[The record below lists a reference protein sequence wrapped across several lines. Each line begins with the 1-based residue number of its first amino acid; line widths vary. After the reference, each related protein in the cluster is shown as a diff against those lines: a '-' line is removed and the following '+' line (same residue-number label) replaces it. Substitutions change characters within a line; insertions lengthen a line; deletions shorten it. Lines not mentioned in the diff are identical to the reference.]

1 MNFSFYDLLGT
12 IGVVLIVLMYLLLQL
27 NRIKSNSLIYSSLN
41 ALGAML
47 IIISLIFEFNLSAF
61 IIESF
66 WLIISLYGIIKFFID
81 KNKSG

>member
-1 MNFSFYDLLGT
+1 VNYSFYDFLGT

-27 NRIKSNSLIYSSLN
+27 SRIKSNSLFYSSLN

-47 IIISLIFEFNLSAF
+47 IIISLIFEFNISAF

-66 WLIISLYGIIKFFID
+66 WLLISLYGIIKFFID